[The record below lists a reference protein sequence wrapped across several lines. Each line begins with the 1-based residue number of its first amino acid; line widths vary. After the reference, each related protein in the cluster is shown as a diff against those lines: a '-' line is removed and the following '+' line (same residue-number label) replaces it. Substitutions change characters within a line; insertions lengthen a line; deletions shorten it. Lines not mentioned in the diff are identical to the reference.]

1 MAEMNLKAFYES
13 TQPFPEAILNFS
25 HAASKRITEKAVFVN
40 LSNIGFAMLAHLR
53 ADSFEKLEIHKSI
66 KHYFQLFHACKDLH
80 IITEQKTINPTAV
93 PMIQR
98 YIKIFEAYEQ
108 QNGIENPFVKE

>member
-13 TQPFPEAILNFS
+13 TQPFPDAILIFS
-25 HAASKRITEKAVFVN
+25 MSASKRITENAVFVH
-40 LSNIGFAMLAHLR
+40 LSNIGFAMLAHLK
-53 ADSFEKLEIHKSI
+53 ADSFEKLEEYKSM
-66 KHYFQLFHACKDLH
+66 KNYSLLSDACKNLH

-93 PMIQR
+93 PMIQK
-98 YIKIFEAYEQ
+98 YMKVFEAYEQ